1 MRTLFKIIK
10 AAILGTILIIVVPIG
25 IMLLLGEN
33 NLTVAIVIIYSAIL
47 MYKVF
52 PSEDEA

>member
-10 AAILGTILIIVVPIG
+10 VAILGTILIIVVPIG

-33 NLTVAIVIIYSAIL
+33 NLTVVIVIIYSAIL